1 MTICVVVVLSVLS
14 AGLIFLAVRQH
25 QMMEQQVRFFVLVAA
40 AERSLGELHA
50 VSVDGAGQRD
60 NVTSLA
66 SRAES
71 DLWALIQESDLL
83 DPVQPQI
90 VDELTRVRRSIS
102 SSYSLDAPGRNSI
115 ARGRNAVT
123 PDVFVRM
130 HNVEDMARKFYTDR
144 MRRDD
149 ILMGTLSLLLVCAC
163 VLLLF
168 FTLISRRSERLI
180 QRFDRDLRSLVESAP
195 IVIFTV
201 SRRGMVLR
209 WNERLA
215 RLTSTHAPRPLTELF
230 SPEHWPALETA
241 LENARARGES
251 ECDLPLLMTDGS
263 PVEIAWSFYVRGAEI
278 TVAGRDISDRVAA
291 QRELDRTSAR
301 YQELFEQIRD
311 AALITENGM
320 VLEINTAGLAL
331 FGASREA
338 MTGMPL
344 RNLVADPADIAPFM
358 QALRL
363 GFVID
368 HELRLVS
375 CDGRVLDCLIT
386 AAGRFNAEGTLIGCQ
401 GMARDVTERKRMLEA
416 LRESEREYRGLF
428 EHAYDPILVLD
439 PLTEEVLDANDQA
452 CIMYDFPRDEL
463 VGRSMETLSV
473 DPTRGKRML
482 QKMHEG
488 SGRYSAMESQQY
500 RRDGTVMD
508 VEINAAE
515 AWYGG
520 RKAIL
525 SINRDVTRRRSAERS
540 MRESEERFR
549 LLLESVT
556 DYAIFMLDR
565 EGKIVS
571 WNEGAQRITGY
582 SATEILGR
590 DTSIF
595 FLPEDVPGAAD
606 ELSVAAAEGRAEV
619 EGWRLRKDGS
629 RFLGAVTVT
638 RIVDENG
645 ALRGFA
651 KMTRDVTELKR
662 YQSTQQ
668 EILNTVVNVAAEW
681 RQTFD
686 AVQVPIVLLNGK
698 GEIRRLNRAAQR
710 LAKLP
715 FQDLHHLAVSDLPG
729 EPWQTVSRLARYA
742 NDFGRSAESRA
753 TDHEIG
759 SVWQVSSSVT
769 DLDSTERLVTVVVYD
784 LTLVTS
790 LEESLRQTE
799 IAATLGAIVG
809 GVAHEVRNPLFTISA
824 TLDAWE
830 ARLGET
836 PHLGRYIVPLRQEVD
851 RLNRLMG
858 DLLEYGKPPALAMK
872 PAPIAGPIAAAVCEC
887 FVAASARG
895 IGIVTSIDDG
905 LPDARIDSGRMEQVF
920 QNVIANAVQLS
931 ADGSVVRVVAK
942 SCGEEIVCTVT
953 DEGPGL
959 QAEESERVFAPFY
972 SRRKGGIGL
981 GLSITRKIVVAHH
994 GEITIA
1000 NRADAEGAVV
1010 TIFIPAARA
1019 TAATGD
1025 PENSIDIARRSGR
1038 SAAG

>member
-1 MTICVVVVLSVLS
+1 MTICVVVVLTILS
-14 AGLIFLAVRQH
+14 AWLIFLAVRQH
-25 QMMEQQVRFFVLVAA
+25 QMMEQRVRFFVLVTA
-40 AERSLGELHA
+40 AERSLGELHE
-50 VSVDGAGQRD
+50 VSEGRAGRNED
-60 NVTSLA
+60 VARLA
-66 SRAES
+66 AQAES
-71 DLWALIQESDLL
+71 DLWTLIQESDLF
-83 DPVQPQI
+83 DTIQPQI
-90 VDELTRVRRSIS
+90 VDQLTRVRRSLASTS
-102 SSYSLDAPGRNSI
+102 SLEAPGGNV
-115 ARGRNAVT
+115 VT
-123 PDVFVRM
+123 TEAFVRM
-130 HNVEDMARKFYTDR
+130 HKVEDMARQFYTDR
-144 MRRDD
+144 MRRHG
-149 ILMGTLSLLLVCAC
+149 ILMGALSLLLASAC

-168 FTLISRRSERLI
+168 LTIISRRSERLI
-180 QRFDRDLRSLVESAP
+180 HSLDRDLRSLVESAP
-195 IVIFTV
+195 IVMLTV

-215 RLTSTHAPRPLTELF
+215 RLTATHAPRPLTDLF
-230 SPEHWPALETA
+230 SQEHWPALETA
-241 LENARARGES
+241 LEHARARGES

-263 PVEIAWSFYVRGAEI
+263 PVEIAWSFYARGAEI
-278 TVAGRDISDRVAA
+278 TMAGRDISDRVAA

-301 YQELFEQIRD
+301 YTQLFEQIRD
-311 AALITENGM
+311 AALITENGA
-320 VLEINTAGLAL
+320 VLDINTAGLAL
-331 FGASREA
+331 FGAPRE
-338 MTGMPL
+338 MIIGKPL
-344 RNLVADPADIAPFM
+344 RDLVADAADISPFM
-358 QALRL
+358 HALLRH

-368 HELRLVS
+368 YELRLVAF
-375 CDGRVLDCLIT
+375 DGRVLDCLIT
-386 AAGRFNAEGTLIGCQ
+386 AAARFDASGTLIGCQ
-401 GMARDVTERKRMLEA
+401 GLARDVTERKRMLEA
-416 LRESEREYRGLF
+416 LRESEREYRGIF

-439 PLTEEVLDANDQA
+439 PVTEEVLDANDQA
-452 CIMYDFPRDEL
+452 CIMYDLPRNEL

-473 DPTRGKRML
+473 DPSRGKRML
-482 QKMHEG
+482 RKMHEET
-488 SGRYSAMESQQY
+488 GRYSAMESQQY
-500 RRDGTVMD
+500 RRDGTIMD

-515 AWYGG
+515 AWFGG

-525 SINRDVTRRRSAERS
+525 SINRDVTRRRAADRA

-565 EGKIVS
+565 EGRVVS

-582 SATEILGR
+582 SAEEILGR
-590 DTSIF
+590 ETSIF
-595 FLPEDVPGAAD
+595 FHPEDVPAAAA
-606 ELSVAAAEGRAEV
+606 ELAVAAAEGRAEV
-619 EGWRLRKDGS
+619 EGWRVRKDGS

-651 KMTRDVTELKR
+651 KITRDITELKR
-662 YQSTQQ
+662 YESTQR
-668 EILNTVVNVAAEW
+668 EIFNTVANVAAEW

-686 AVQVPIVLLNGK
+686 AVQVPIVLLDGK

-715 FQDLHHLAVSDLPG
+715 FQDLLYRPVGDLPG

-753 TDHEIG
+753 TDPEIG

-836 PHLGRYIVPLRQEVD
+836 PHLRRYIVPLREEVD
-851 RLNRLMG
+851 RLNRLMR
-858 DLLEYGKPPALAMK
+858 DLLEYGKPPALALHA
-872 PAPIAGPIAAAVCEC
+872 APIGNPIAAAVCEC
-887 FVAASARG
+887 FVPASARG
-895 IGIVTSIDDG
+895 IRIVTSIDDG

-931 ADGSVVRVVAK
+931 PDGSEVRVAAT

-959 QAEESERVFAPFY
+959 QPEEYERVFAPFY

-981 GLSITRKIVVAHH
+981 GLSITRKIVAAHH
-994 GEITIA
+994 GEIAIA
-1000 NRADAEGAVV
+1000 NREDAGGAVV
-1010 TIFIPAARA
+1010 TIVIPAARSMA
-1019 TAATGD
+1019 STGD
-1025 PENSIDIARRSGR
+1025 RENSNDAARRCER